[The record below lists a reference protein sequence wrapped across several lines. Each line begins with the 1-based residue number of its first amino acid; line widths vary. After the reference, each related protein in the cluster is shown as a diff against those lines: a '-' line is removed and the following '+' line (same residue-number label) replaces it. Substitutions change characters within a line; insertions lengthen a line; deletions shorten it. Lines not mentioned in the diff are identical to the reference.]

1 MSASASCMQQFLDVA
16 RSSVWTKTSK
26 KDRMFYVR
34 MNNSTRELPDAD
46 LAEYVADH
54 WTALTAL
61 Q

>member
-46 LAEYVADH
+46 LADH
-54 WTALTAL
+54 WTALTAV